1 MELGG
6 GRMHELAGLSIDE
19 WGSVVAIIGGI
30 GAVIG
35 LIIKMT
41 SIMNRLENSIDT
53 LNSTLNNLVNDNH
66 DLKIQ
71 VNHLEDRFEEHVG
84 EAKVRN
90 QKIKALE
97 HEVFEKGNH

>member
-1 MELGG
+1 
-6 GRMHELAGLSIDE
+6 MHIFAGLTIDE
-19 WGSVVAIIGGI
+19 WGSIVAILGGI

-41 SIMNRLENSIDT
+41 SIMNRLENSITT
-53 LNSTLNNLVNDNH
+53 LNSTLHNLVSDNR
-66 DLKIQ
+66 DIKMRLGR
-71 VNHLEDRFEEHVG
+71 VEDRFEEHIG

-97 HEVFEKGNH
+97 HEVFDKKE